1 MSSEPPH
8 PPPRSVVWELA
19 QKWFCAAVSAG
30 IAETITMPLDVTK
43 TRLQLQNELGRP
55 LVAPPSSSASSSA
68 SSSVSSSASSS
79 ASGAAPRAPPPKGML
94 AMASSIARQEGVT
107 RLFKGTECAVARQA
121 LCGGIGV
128 GLYQPVRTVIT
139 GGSDSSTFLQKI
151 AAASLT
157 GTIGQL
163 AAAPLDVIKVRLQA
177 DGRLEL
183 LGETPRYRGMGHA
196 MVTIPREEGFAALY
210 KGLTP
215 SLGRAAI
222 MYGTSCATYDQAKTT
237 VVAMPG
243 STLRPDA
250 LATHMLCS
258 GMSGLVAALVSCPF
272 DVIKTRCVLRV
283 GDCVCVGG
291 WGTVVGY
298 PT

>member
-1 MSSEPPH
+1 
-8 PPPRSVVWELA
+8 
-19 QKWFCAAVSAG
+19 
-30 IAETITMPLDVTK
+30 
-43 TRLQLQNELGRP
+43 
-55 LVAPPSSSASSSA
+55 
-68 SSSVSSSASSS
+68 
-79 ASGAAPRAPPPKGML
+79 
-94 AMASSIARQEGVT
+94 MASSIARQEGVT

-139 GGSDSSTFLQKI
+139 GGSDSSTFLQKV

-196 MVTIPREEGFAALY
+196 MVAIPREEGFAALY

-243 STLRPDA
+243 STLRSDA

-283 GDCVCVGG
+283 GG
-291 WGTVVGY
+291 WGWGKVVGY
-298 PT
+298 SALSHTHAHSCVHSHSLFHSHSLSFTRSLYHSLPHPRARAHTSISRVPIQTGS